1 MSIYPKL
8 LRHIEQLEKEIRYYP
23 TDRFVTI
30 IAALR
35 AAPKGSQLY
44 FVCRHNSRRSQFA
57 EFWAHLFNA
66 YFELGFQIHSAGT
79 VAGPLAPQTTAS
91 LQQLGFSLS
100 QGQLYWAE
108 GKGSPLESTVWAIDE
123 QTETPIYAFMLCSEV
138 EADCP
143 YLPEAYQRFSLPYED
158 PSKVDGQ
165 DRAAFVYRQRAEEIG
180 RDLFYIFSKCSQNE
194 ISR

>member
-8 LRHIEQLEKEIRYYP
+8 LKQIEQLEKEVADYP
-23 TDRFVTI
+23 VDRFASI

-35 AAPKGSQLY
+35 AAPKNSQLY

-57 EFWAHLFNA
+57 EFWAHLFNH
-66 YFELGFQIHSAGT
+66 YFGLNFQIYSAGT
-79 VAGPLAPQTTAS
+79 VAGPLAPQTTAC
-91 LQQLGFSLS
+91 LQQLGFSLV
-100 QGQLYWAE
+100 GGYLYWAE
-108 GKGSPLESTVWAIDE
+108 NQGSQLKTKLWAIEGQSE
-123 QTETPIYAFMLCSEV
+123 QPIYAFMLCSEV

-158 PSKVDGQ
+158 PSKMDGRAQ
-165 DRAAFVYRQRAEEIG
+165 AAFVYRQRAQEIG

-194 ISR
+194 ILR